1 MRLVWKSNNK
11 EQFLQFCSFLKNQK
25 IDFTAEEALNTDWG
39 SDEYGN
45 GLLNLWVHNEDEL
58 LKVEE
63 SLKKFLEDPKALNEP
78 ITPPPQKKEVS
89 EGEDSYS
96 SHFLEDTIDSNEKN
110 PLKASSSKLQISIK
124 ATTFLVA
131 LCCLIFL
138 FEWWQEKNYEQVPM
152 VVKQELIGVTGVR
165 KTLLFDYPTSAQ
177 VLDKIITIWGID
189 SLAKPQDLPPS
200 GKFLYDQ
207 FISEPSWKGF
217 YPVLVTMSEKELLG
231 KNVQVPNFE
240 SEKTFEKI
248 REGEVWRL
256 VSPISLHYDI
266 LHLFFNM
273 VWLLLLG
280 TQIEERIGTFRYFIF
295 IIVVAIISN
304 VSQYLMCGPYFMG
317 FSGVI
322 CGMATFIR
330 MRQKIAPWEGYQ
342 MSSGTYT
349 FIMFFISAL
358 AVFSLISFF
367 LEVFQSISLPIAI
380 ANTAHLAGAISGYF
394 IGRFNYFSW
403 QFQGEP

>member
-11 EQFLQFCSFLKNQK
+11 EQFLQFCSFLKKQN
-25 IDFTAEEALNTDWG
+25 IEFTAEEAVNTDWG
-39 SDEYGN
+39 SDQYGE
-45 GLLNLWVHNEDEL
+45 GILNLWVHSEDEIP
-58 LKVEE
+58 KVEE
-63 SLKKFLEDPKALNEP
+63 SIKKFLEDPKSLEESKEV
-78 ITPPPQKKEVS
+78 TPPLLTQTE
-89 EGEDSYS
+89 EADSYS
-96 SHFLEDTIDSNEKN
+96 SPFLEDTFEIKEKN
-110 PLKASSSKLQISIK
+110 PPGSAMRVSIRG
-124 ATTFLVA
+124 TTFLVV
-131 LCCLIFL
+131 LCSLIFL
-138 FEWWQEKNYEQVPM
+138 FEWWQEKNYDQVPM
-152 VVKQELIGVTGVR
+152 LVKQELIGVTGIR
-165 KTLLFDYPTSAQ
+165 KALLFDYPTSA
-177 VLDKIITIWGID
+177 VLLDKIITIWGIE

-207 FISEPSWKGF
+207 FLKEPSWKGF
-217 YPVLVTMSEKELLG
+217 YPGIVQLSQKDILG
-231 KNVQVPNFE
+231 KNVTVDNFE

-266 LHLFFNM
+266 FHLFFNM

-280 TQIEERIGTFRYFIF
+280 TQIEERIGVFRYFIF

-349 FIMFFISAL
+349 FIIFFIGAL
-358 AVFSLISFF
+358 AIFSVISFF
-367 LEVFQSISLPIAI
+367 LEVFQSLTLPIAI
-380 ANTAHLAGAISGYF
+380 ANTAHIAGAISGYF
-394 IGRFNYFSW
+394 IGRFNFFSW